1 MTFLL
6 WRAAIFC
13 FSDVSRRAASFLA
26 LSTNSSSSRRFAA
39 LAGKSVSALVHQV
52 SSVSS
57 IRTTASVP
65 YVSRKGDSP
74 VVERGVVLEDRV

>member
-13 FSDVSRRAASFLA
+13 FSVVSHKAASL
-26 LSTNSSSSRRFAA
+26 LTSSTNSRSSRQ
-39 LAGKSVSALVHQV
+39 LTVLVGKSMSAFVRQV

-57 IRTTASVP
+57 MGMTASIP

-74 VVERGVVLEDRV
+74 VVEWGVVL